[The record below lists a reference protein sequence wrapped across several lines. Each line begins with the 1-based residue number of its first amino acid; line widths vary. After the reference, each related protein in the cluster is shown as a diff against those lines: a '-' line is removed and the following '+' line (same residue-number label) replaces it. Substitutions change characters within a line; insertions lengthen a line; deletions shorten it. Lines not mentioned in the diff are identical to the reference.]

1 MNQETFKSPV
11 FSFPVEIVDDEFH
24 YYISQNFHMP
34 KKEFATEKTD
44 ERTLKIAPFDLPI
57 GEYNHELIWVRNG
70 VRMIIFQGKIKVSEH
85 SQGCGR
91 NNNENLS
98 IKIEEQ
104 VINISYDE
112 IFVRTEQGPKGEQGI
127 QGERGAKGEK
137 GDRGEPFRYE
147 DFTEEQLLFL
157 KGEKG
162 DRGERGIQGEQGLQG
177 LQGER
182 GAKGDK
188 GEPFRY
194 EDFTPE
200 QLQGLKGAKGDKGE
214 RGLQGEQ
221 GIQGV
226 QGLKGEKGDTPDL
239 LWDNIQNKPNFSE
252 IFAGAGKNISNADLT
267 TTATRTF
274 TQAHN
279 YTHDTAGFY
288 YYLKRLPNKSTD
300 VTFDKMLVEDG
311 NGQVGLSDGKTV
323 FKNLPNL
330 LTDSEKTAWRTA
342 MNGGWTTYSM
352 IVLFINP
359 MVVKNKDEM
368 QFVSI
373 LGTNLNFNP
382 RNFKIEI
389 VTADSDS
396 SNVTVIKRI
405 PNNKVQLF
413 NHHSLGFWI
422 NTIQDNI
429 PEGEYKLR
437 LTNGVAQLVTAV
449 TFKVVAPDGVAPL
462 DFTMSQGVLLASGTS
477 NIQQVNSAVDVL
489 LSSDENIKPLE
500 DIQGKN
506 IVAQVATDAV
516 LKGNENWSFK
526 VTIRNDEVPNKGL
539 TESYFGLSS
548 SDSVDNIIQSLDFEF
563 YYSKLGW
570 SQPNTIMGQKLSLR
584 NAEDAMIIFTK
595 YQNRLNIAIVS
606 ADERYTATTSV
617 SINTDKDY
625 RFVFGRNNGSTRRTS
640 SYLITE
646 AYKF

>member
-1 MNQETFKSPV
+1 M
-11 FSFPVEIVDDEFH
+11 
-24 YYISQNFHMP
+24 
-34 KKEFATEKTD
+34 
-44 ERTLKIAPFDLPI
+44 
-57 GEYNHELIWVRNG
+57 
-70 VRMIIFQGKIKVSEH
+70 
-85 SQGCGR
+85 
-91 NNNENLS
+91 NLS
-98 IKIEEQ
+98 IIENNQ
-104 VINISYDE
+104 TVHFE
-112 IFVRTEQGPKGEQGI
+112 IKEHFGKDGPKGEQGI

-137 GDRGEPFRYE
+137 GNRGEPFRYE
-147 DFTEEQLLFL
+147 DFTEEQLLLL

-162 DRGERGIQGEQGLQG
+162 ERGERGPKGEQGLQG

-182 GAKGDK
+182 GAKGDR

-221 GIQGV
+221 GEQGIQGV
-226 QGLKGEKGDTPDL
+226 QGLKGEKGDTPEL

-252 IFAGAGKNISNADLT
+252 VFAGAGKNISNADLT

-288 YYLKRLPNKSTD
+288 YYLKGLPDKSTD
-300 VTFDKMLVEDG
+300 VTFDKILVEDG
-311 NGQVGLSDGKTV
+311 NGRVGLINGKTM

-368 QFVSI
+368 QFISI

-382 RNFKIEI
+382 RNFSIEI

-413 NHHSLGFWI
+413 NPQSLGFWI

-437 LTNGVAQLVTAV
+437 LTNGVAQIVTAV
-449 TFKVVAPDGVAPL
+449 TFRVVASSNVTPL
-462 DFTMSQGVLLASGTS
+462 DFTMSKGVLLAGGTS

-516 LKGNENWSFK
+516 LKGDENWSFK
-526 VTIRNDEVPNKGL
+526 VTIRNDDVPNRGL

-548 SDSVDNIIQSLDFEF
+548 SGPVDKIIQSLDFEF

-584 NAEDAMIIFTK
+584 NAEDAMILFTK
-595 YQNRLNIAIVS
+595 YQNRLNIAVIS

-640 SYLITE
+640 SFLITE